1 MMIGTHTTSDMRPAL
16 FWDCTP
22 CKIPKQGRSHLHC
35 HKSEIMNIADILPQ
49 PLAKYILHKG
59 VYSTALF
66 CATPDKSF
74 TVPLCFH
81 F

>member
-1 MMIGTHTTSDMRPAL
+1 
-16 FWDCTP
+16 
-22 CKIPKQGRSHLHC
+22 
-35 HKSEIMNIADILPQ
+35 MNIADIVPQ
-49 PLAKYILHKG
+49 LLAKYVFHKG

-74 TVPLCFH
+74 TVPLYFH

>member
-1 MMIGTHTTSDMRPAL
+1 
-16 FWDCTP
+16 
-22 CKIPKQGRSHLHC
+22 
-35 HKSEIMNIADILPQ
+35 MNIADILPQ